1 MGLLAHVH
9 ELIDAEGLPA
19 YLESTDPPTT
29 AGRKDVTATVT
40 PQVTGA
46 VVPKAEPLAAGA
58 AQRIAY
64 RASTGTSPHSRTAPW
79 TTPPPAPA
87 SPPCAPRSTSSRP
100 ATTRSPTPS
109 A

>member
-1 MGLLAHVH
+1 MGLLAHVL

-19 YLESTDPPTT
+19 CLESTDPPTT
-29 AGRKDVTATVT
+29 AAEKDVTATVT

-64 RASTGTSPHSRTAPW
+64 RA
-79 TTPPPAPA
+79 
-87 SPPCAPRSTSSRP
+87 
-100 ATTRSPTPS
+100 
-109 A
+109 